1 MYDTV
6 KKNDWLK
13 VTDFDKYDTTT
24 PIFET
29 PWLSMKEL
37 REIREQAFHH
47 FYLRPTYFLNNLRKG
62 RFLSLLQVL
71 VHLIGTLKLKLG
83 IR

>member
-1 MYDTV
+1 V
-6 KKNDWLK
+6 
-13 VTDFDKYDTTT
+13 

-47 FYLRPTYFLNNLRKG
+47 FYIRPTYVLKNLRKG
-62 RFLSLLQVL
+62 RFSSLLTAL
-71 VHLIGTLKLKLG
+71 VHLAGYLKLKLG